1 MDAAGDQNMT
11 AGESGRSLR
20 GGQEG
25 EMTDQ
30 DPVAVV
36 NALIAA
42 ENALDV
48 DAATELFADDAIVT
62 LPTGALS
69 TPEQVRGWQTGLAQG
84 HFHAD
89 IGEIE
94 ADGNHASFAGTVG
107 FDPFRGMGIDA
118 MGSEWDVTVEAG
130 KIKSFTYNF
139 TPDGVERLQAATA
152 AGTSR

>member
-1 MDAAGDQNMT
+1 
-11 AGESGRSLR
+11 
-20 GGQEG
+20 
-25 EMTDQ
+25 MTDQ

-48 DAATELFADDAIVT
+48 DAATELFADDAVVS

-69 TPEQVRGWQTGLAQG
+69 GTEQVRDWQAGLAQG

-89 IGEIE
+89 IGEIA
-94 ADGNHASFAGTVG
+94 ADGGHARFAGTVG
-107 FDPFRGMGIDA
+107 FDPFRGMGIEA

-139 TPDGVERLQAATA
+139 TPDGLEKLQAATG
-152 AGTSR
+152 AGARR

>member
-1 MDAAGDQNMT
+1 
-11 AGESGRSLR
+11 
-20 GGQEG
+20 
-25 EMTDQ
+25 MTDQ

-48 DAATELFADDAIVT
+48 EAATQLFADDAVVT

-69 TPEQVRGWQTGLAQG
+69 GLEQVRDWQTGLAQG

-89 IGEIE
+89 IGEIA
-94 ADGNHASFAGTVG
+94 ADGGHARFAGTVG
-107 FDPFRGMGIDA
+107 FDPFRGMGIEA

-130 KIKSFTYNF
+130 KIKSFTYTF
-139 TPDGVERLQAATA
+139 TPDGLERLQEATG
-152 AGTSR
+152 AGASR

>member
-1 MDAAGDQNMT
+1 MA
-11 AGESGRSLR
+11 
-20 GGQEG
+20 
-25 EMTDQ
+25 DQ

-42 ENALDV
+42 ENAFDV
-48 DAATELFADDAIVT
+48 DAAANLFADDAVVT
-62 LPTGALS
+62 LPTGVLS

-84 HFHAD
+84 RFHAE

-118 MGSEWDVTVEAG
+118 MGSEWDLTVEEG

-139 TPDGVERLQAATA
+139 TPDGLERLQVATRA
-152 AGTSR
+152 AGAVEES